1 MKTSTP
7 VLERLPPL
15 HSFAHFHSFAH
26 SGNVEGLKDLLVSG
40 IDPDARSISGWTAF
54 HEAAVAGQTECVA
67 LLLDAGADIEAVVT
81 EEDIQGT
88 TGLVLAIMNGRVDT
102 VDLLIRRGAN
112 LNREARGR
120 LNAMAVARD
129 MEKRWWHKI
138 SQQAEAI
145 INLLQ
150 EAGAGE

>member
-1 MKTSTP
+1 
-7 VLERLPPL
+7 
-15 HSFAHFHSFAH
+15 
-26 SGNVEGLKDLLVSG
+26 
-40 IDPDARSISGWTAF
+40 
-54 HEAAVAGQTECVA
+54 

-88 TGLVLAIMNGRVDT
+88 TGLALAIMNGRVDT
-102 VDLLIRRGAN
+102 VDLLIRRGAD

-138 SQQAEAI
+138 SQQTEAI
-145 INLLQ
+145 IKLLQ